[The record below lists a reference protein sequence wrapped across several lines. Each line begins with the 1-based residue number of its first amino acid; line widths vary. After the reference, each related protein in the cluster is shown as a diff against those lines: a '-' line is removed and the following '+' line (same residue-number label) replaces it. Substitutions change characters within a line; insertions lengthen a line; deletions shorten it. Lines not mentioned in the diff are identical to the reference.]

1 VLEHGPTPRG
11 WLLQALYTSAELC
24 LIGDTSSL
32 GALGRTLQESLETP
46 IVVDL
51 VEREPAPYDG
61 CRLSLVVEVSDGAV
75 VIGRKETTLTTHGG
89 REQIA
94 MLGSN
99 LTWLATNQ
107 DPADPLAHIHLEH
120 LPDYPDGYYI
130 GPESVPLV
138 VELVTEI

>member
-1 VLEHGPTPRG
+1 MGPTPRG

-61 CRLSLVVEVSDGAV
+61 CLLSLVVEVGDGAV
-75 VIGRKETTLTTHGG
+75 VIGRKETTLTIHGG

-94 MLGSN
+94 MLGAISRCWPRTKTRPI
-99 LTWLATNQ
+99 LSLISTWSICPTT
-107 DPADPLAHIHLEH
+107 PTGITS
-120 LPDYPDGYYI
+120 GR
-130 GPESVPLV
+130 SRCRWS
-138 VELVTEI
+138 